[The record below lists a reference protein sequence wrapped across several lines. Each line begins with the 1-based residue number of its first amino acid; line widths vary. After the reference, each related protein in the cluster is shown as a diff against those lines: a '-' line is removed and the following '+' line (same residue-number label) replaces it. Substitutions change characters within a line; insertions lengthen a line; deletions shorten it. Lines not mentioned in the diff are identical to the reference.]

1 MKNAKKIFGIL
12 FAIIALALVMSISI
26 FAQEYQVGTK
36 PDLDTAYANANAG
49 DTIKLTADIT
59 ITSAYE
65 IGKAI
70 TLDLGGKTLTASSAC
85 AWGALQIKNGA
96 SLVNGTLVHQGKTCA
111 IKVWNGGKI
120 EDLVIECTYDVG
132 DKVIGGIVFQKGDVH
147 LDTIKNVE
155 IKGVG
160 LTNGIETYCCGNA
173 TNNVVDLIENVKI
186 DANGVGIWTYAP
198 IGVVKNSTIHGDVSG
213 VSTQKH
219 ATDAPNTTGWRTTIT
234 LQDCDVSGDTQAILV
249 DDNGYDG
256 ITQITADLATTLTS
270 AGNKIT
276 LNVTNADSFTAK
288 IAGFI
293 QNTDG
298 TLTECTTHV
307 AGTET
312 YRVEPKSTTENG
324 SLIYLCS
331 SCGGA
336 AQTLE
341 IKLYEAANYNEFN
354 TAYGKASTGD
364 VIRLTGNV
372 SLSAVYKIE
381 KAIIVDLNGKTITA
395 SSGCGWGALQMKNG
409 CSLINGTIVHH
420 GKTCAIKAW
429 NVDKI
434 ENVTIECTYDGSAGY
449 RTIGGIVMQE
459 SSTVRINTIKNVTI
473 KGVGL
478 TNGIETYNCGNASEP
493 VIGLMENVTIDAT
506 GIGMWIYAPIGTVKN
521 CSISGDV
528 SGVHAW
534 AKGDAYSTTI
544 TFENCNVEGG
554 SQGMVIDG
562 NGTKGTISI
571 TADNNTIFTSE
582 TGKSIVINDT
592 TPDKLTVNIPSL
604 KKNEG
609 VWTVCAHTNLS
620 VAGSCT
626 VDAVC
631 ADCQSVLGKVHNY
644 QETGRVASSCT
655 VAGYVTYS
663 CSCGATD
670 NNSLPYGDH
679 SYDEGVVTAPTC
691 TDEGYTTY
699 TCTTPRC
706 DRNHNDGNDNA
717 PVSYV
722 GAPVDALGH
731 DIVEDAP
738 AVPATC
744 TQTGLTNAEHC
755 TRTGCTYAT
764 TQEETD
770 ELGHD
775 IVADA
780 AVPATCTQTG
790 LTAGE
795 HCSRCD
801 DATVAQTATAALGHD
816 IITTPAVAPTCI
828 FTGLTEGKHCSR
840 CDGATVTQTVVAALG
855 HDIITTG
862 EAVAPTCTET
872 GLTKGEKCSRCAKA
886 TIEQKIIPA
895 LGHTWVDATL
905 EAPKTCSV
913 CAATEGDKLTPP
925 PVDDGLPVGAI
936 IGIVAGAVAV
946 LGGGGF
952 ALYWFVFRKRF
963 I

>member
-36 PDLDTAYANANAG
+36 SELDTAYGNANAG

-59 ITSAYE
+59 IGAVYKIE
-65 IGKAI
+65 KAI
-70 TLDLGGKTLTASSAC
+70 TLDLGGKTLTASSGC
-85 AWGALQIKNGA
+85 GWGALQIKNGA
-96 SLVNGTLVHQGKTCA
+96 SLVNGTIVHQGKTCA

-120 EDLVIECTYDVG
+120 EDLVIDCSYDGG
-132 DKVIGGIVFQKGDVH
+132 DKVIGGIVFQSGDVH

-256 ITQITADLATTLTS
+256 TTQITADVATTLTS
-270 AGNKIT
+270 AGSGSKIT
-276 LNVTNADSFTAK
+276 VNVTNANNFTAK

-331 SCGGA
+331 NCGGA

-341 IKLYEAANYNEFN
+341 IKLHEANSRD
-354 TAYGKASTGD
+354 TILSKIASAGVGD
-364 VIRLTGNV
+364 VIRLTSGFTFNTAFTIDK
-372 SLSAVYKIE
+372 AVIL
-381 KAIIVDLNGKTITA
+381 DLNAFTITYNGTRDA
-395 SSGCGWGALQMKNG
+395 VSMKNG
-409 CSLINGTIVHH
+409 CSIINGTIIFQ
-420 GKTCAIKAW
+420 GRIAAIKAW
-429 NVDKI
+429 NVDRI
-434 ENVTIECTYDGSAGY
+434 ENITIDCTYDASAGY
-449 RTIGGIVMQE
+449 RTIGGIVVQE
-459 SSTVRINTIKNVTI
+459 SATAHINTIKDVTI

-478 TNGIETYNCGNASEP
+478 TNGIQTYRCGNATEP
-493 VIGLMENVTIDAT
+493 VIGVMENVTIDSREY
-506 GIGMWIYAPIGTVKN
+506 GMNISAPVGTLKNCAINGDISGIYAWSN
-521 CSISGDV
+521 NR
-528 SGVHAW
+528 AW
-534 AKGDAYSTTI
+534 TTTL
-544 TFENCNVEGG
+544 TFENCQIEGG
-554 SQGMVIDG
+554 SQAMSIDG
-562 NGTKGTISI
+562 NEGG
-571 TADNNTIFTSE
+571 
-582 TGKSIVINDT
+582 
-592 TPDKLTVNIPSL
+592 LVNISADKNTTLTTEGENVIVVKDVNPDNMVLSIPCL

-626 VDAVC
+626 EDAVC

-670 NNSLPYGDH
+670 KNSLPYGDH

-706 DRNHNDGNDNA
+706 DRNHDNGSDNA

-722 GAPVDALGH
+722 GTPVDALGH

-738 AVPATC
+738 AVPSTC
-744 TQTGLTNAEHC
+744 TETGLTNAEHC

-775 IVADA
+775 IIIDE

-801 DATVAQTATAALGHD
+801 GATVAQTATAALGHD

-840 CDGATVTQTVVAALG
+840 CDGATVTQTIVAALG

-886 TIEQKIIPA
+886 TIEQEIIPA

-913 CAATEGDKLTPP
+913 CAATEGNKLTPP
-925 PVDDGLPVGAI
+925 PVDDGFPAGAI

>member
-12 FAIIALALVMSISI
+12 IAIIALALVMSISI
-26 FAQEYQVGTK
+26 FAQEYQVA
-36 PDLDTAYANANAG
+36 TADEFKDAHNSAVDG
-49 DTIKLTADIT
+49 DTILFTADVTFGDRDYFNVEKAITIDFGGKT
-59 ITSAYE
+59 ITSTM
-65 IGKAI
+65 GS
-70 TLDLGGKTLTASSAC
+70 TTFRM
-85 AWGALQIKNGA
+85 KNSGC
-96 SLVNGTLVHQGKTCA
+96 SFVNGTLVHTAGTCA
-111 IKVWNGGKI
+111 IKVWYGDKI
-120 EDLVIECTYDVG
+120 ENLVIDCSYAGG
-132 DKVIGGIVFQKGDVH
+132 DKTIGGIVFQEANNIH
-147 LDTIKNVE
+147 LNSIKNVE

-160 LTNGIETYCCGNA
+160 LTNGIESYKSSNA
-173 TNNVVDLIENVKI
+173 DGKVVDLVEGVTI
-186 DANGVGIWTYAP
+186 DANETGMWVSANFGTF
-198 IGVVKNSTIHGDVSG
+198 KNCTINGDVSG
-213 VSTQKH
+213 IKLHVRY
-219 ATDAPNTTGWRTTIT
+219 AGNTPAIA
-234 LQDCDVSGDTQAILV
+234 LNDCDVSGDTQAILV
-249 DDNGYDG
+249 DDSGNNGTINVSTDV
-256 ITQITADLATTLTS
+256 ATTLTS
-270 AGNKIT
+270 DGSKIT
-276 LNVTNADSFTAK
+276 LNVTNANNFTAK
-288 IAGFI
+288 IAGYV
-293 QNTDG
+293 QNADG
-298 TLTECTTHV
+298 TLSECTTHV

-331 SCGGA
+331 NCGGA

-341 IKLYEAANYNEFN
+341 IKLHEAGDRGTLVSKIESA
-354 TAYGKASTGD
+354 GVGD
-364 VIRLTGNV
+364 VIRLTSGFTFNTAFTINK
-372 SLSAVYKIE
+372 AVIL
-381 KAIIVDLNGKTITA
+381 DLNGFTITYNGTRDA
-395 SSGCGWGALQMKNG
+395 IGMKNG
-409 CSLINGTIVHH
+409 CSIINGTIIFQ
-420 GKTCAIKAW
+420 GRIAAIKAW

-434 ENVTIECTYDGSAGY
+434 ENITIDCTYDASAGY
-449 RTIGGIVMQE
+449 RTIGGIVVQE
-459 SSTVRINTIKNVTI
+459 SATAHINTIKDVTI

-478 TNGIETYNCGNASEP
+478 TNGIQTYRCGNATEP
-493 VIGLMENVTIDAT
+493 VIGVMENVTIDSREY
-506 GIGMWIYAPIGTVKN
+506 GMNISAPVGTLKN
-521 CSISGDV
+521 CTINGDISGI
-528 SGVHAW
+528 HAW
-534 AKGDAYSTTI
+534 SNNRAWTTTL
-544 TFENCNVEGG
+544 TFENCQIEGG
-554 SQGMVIDG
+554 SQAMSIDG
-562 NGTKGTISI
+562 NEGG
-571 TADNNTIFTSE
+571 
-582 TGKSIVINDT
+582 
-592 TPDKLTVNIPSL
+592 LVNISADKNTTLTTEGENVIVVKDVNPDNMVLSIPCL

-670 NNSLPYGDH
+670 KNSLPYGDH

-706 DRNHNDGNDNA
+706 DRNHDNGSDNA

-722 GAPVDALGH
+722 GTPVDALGH
-731 DIVEDAP
+731 STVEDAP

-775 IVADA
+775 IVEDE

-795 HCSRCD
+795 HCSRCN

-816 IITTPAVAPTCI
+816 IITTPATAPTCI

-840 CDGATVTQTVVAALG
+840 CDGATVTQTVVAVLG

-886 TIEQKIIPA
+886 TIEQEIIPA

-913 CAATEGDKLTPP
+913 CAATEGNKLTPP